1 MSLPDWYQWD
11 SQEKKLR
18 FFGNDAVLLWKKP
31 TLLNMLNPLIEQ
43 LGESFYFLLV
53 AYEASEGAS
62 ENYRYITSRKNCSFE
77 QGFAVWADVVS
88 TAGWGFMTLKA
99 VDWKTKTA
107 TIEIEDP
114 CELTIRQTRN
124 IRDNLPMI
132 CGKVSGIFSHA
143 MNSNM
148 RALVTDIQSKNNR
161 MCARIELTKSNA
173 TLKSELEQL
182 NAREGHTRYEHLQIL
197 NKKLQETQSEL
208 EEANRRLTELA
219 IKDDLTGAYNRR
231 YFIAQ
236 ASQHHS
242 YQVRY
247 KMPVSVMM
255 LDIDHF
261 KKINDTYGHQ
271 AGDISLVEFASTC
284 QENLRDTDMF
294 SRLGGEEFAISMPG
308 LDLSHAAQ
316 TAEKIRSLIEALRI
330 DYSDDKTINFT
341 VSIGVVEMQK
351 QESLESAL
359 SRADKAL
366 YTAKRS
372 GRNRVV
378 SA

>member
-1 MSLPDWYQWD
+1 MSLPEGYRWD
-11 SQEKKLR
+11 NQEKKLR
-18 FFGNDAVLLWKKP
+18 FFGNEGILLWKNP
-31 TLLNMLNPLIEQ
+31 TLFNMLNPLIDQ

-53 AYEASEGAS
+53 AYEASEGAAD
-62 ENYRYITSRKNCSFE
+62 NYNYIATRKNSNFE
-77 QGFAVWADVVS
+77 QGFSQWTEVVRN
-88 TAGWGFMTLKA
+88 AGWGSVSLTSIDWPGKEITL
-99 VDWKTKTA
+99 
-107 TIEIEDP
+107 EIEDP
-114 CELTIRQTRN
+114 FELVIRQTQN
-124 IRDNLPMI
+124 VSDNLPLV
-132 CGKVSGIFSHA
+132 CGKASGIFSIA
-143 MNSNM
+143 MNCNM
-148 RALVTDIQSKNNR
+148 RAIVTSIETRNNR
-161 MCARIELTKSNA
+161 KYATIQVSQSDA

-182 NAREGHTRYEHLQIL
+182 DERAGHTRYEHLQIL
-197 NKKLQETQSEL
+197 NKNLQETQTEL

-219 IKDDLTGAYNRR
+219 IKDDLTGAFNRR

-271 AGDISLVEFASTC
+271 AGDLSLVEFASAC
-284 QENLRDTDMF
+284 SDNLRGTDMF

-308 LDLSHAAQ
+308 LNLSHATQ
-316 TAEKIRSLIEALRI
+316 TAEKIRQLIEQLDI
-330 DYSDDKTINFT
+330 NITGNESINFT
-341 VSIGVVEMQK
+341 VSIGVVEMQQK
-351 QESLESAL
+351 ESLESAL

-366 YTAKRS
+366 YAAKRS

-378 SA
+378 SV